1 MRNKIKQVVG
11 IDIAKKKF
19 DVCFLQEEN
28 GKQIVKGAKSFNND
42 YQGFKSYLEW
52 IKKRK
57 KDPSLLHIMEA
68 TGVYH
73 EDLCYFLHKENE
85 LVGVELAQKIKYFS
99 KTINQK
105 SKTDKKDA
113 KLIARYGLSFK
124 VNHWKPISKN
134 FKDIRDLCRLM
145 NHLTKSKSAM
155 KSQLSALKSQH
166 GTLEL
171 VINTLDSA
179 IKDIGNNVD
188 NCKKEIVVLVEKD
201 TELKAKIE
209 RICKIK
215 GIQMMTVI
223 KLLAETD
230 GFRKCGSI
238 RKLVSYAGLDVCQN
252 QSGDKSGVSKISKKG
267 NSYIREAL
275 YMPALS
281 ACQYEENLKT
291 FYKRLNER
299 QKTKKQG
306 IIAIMRKLLV
316 LVYALW
322 KNGQEYDPNYKWG

>member
-1 MRNKIKQVVG
+1 MSKEFKQVVG

-19 DVCFLQEEN
+19 DVCFMQEEN
-28 GKQIVKGAKSFNND
+28 GKQVIKGTKTFSND
-42 YQGFKSYLEW
+42 LQGFKSYLEW
-52 IKKRK
+52 SKKRK
-57 KDPSLLHIMEA
+57 KDNSLIHIMEA

-73 EDLCYFLHKENE
+73 EDLCYFLYEHKE
-85 LVGVELAQKIKYFS
+85 LVSVELAQKIKYFS

-113 KLIARYGLSFK
+113 KLIAQYGLAFN
-124 VNHWKPISKN
+124 VYYWKPISKE
-134 FKDIRDLCRLM
+134 FKDIRDLCRLI

-155 KSQLSALKSQH
+155 KSRLSALESKHSTIKEATSVLKSTIK
-166 GTLEL
+166 GLEKN
-171 VINTLDSA
+171 ID
-179 IKDIGNNVD
+179 K
-188 NCKKEIVVLVEKD
+188 CKNKILILVEKD
-201 TELKAKIE
+201 IEFKANID

-215 GIQMMTVI
+215 GIKMMTVI

-252 QSGDKSGVSKISKKG
+252 QSGDKNGVSKISKKG

-281 ACQYEENLKT
+281 ACQFDENMKT
-291 FYKRLNER
+291 FYQRLNAR
-299 QKTKKQG
+299 QNSKKQG
-306 IIAIMRKLLV
+306 IIAVMRKLLI
-316 LVYALW
+316 LVYTLW
-322 KNGQEYDPNYKWG
+322 NNGQEYDPNYKWG